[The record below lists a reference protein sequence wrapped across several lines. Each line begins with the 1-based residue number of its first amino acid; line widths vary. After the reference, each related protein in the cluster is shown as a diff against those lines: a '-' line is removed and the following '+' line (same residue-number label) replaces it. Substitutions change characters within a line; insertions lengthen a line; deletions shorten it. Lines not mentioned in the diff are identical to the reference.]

1 MKPQRWI
8 PFVLVVTVLAA
19 AASGCSRSAQSYL
32 ERGNAQLE
40 QGNVDA
46 AVLEY
51 RNAIEKDAT
60 FAPARVKLAE
70 VYLRKRNFAGALGEA
85 VRAAD
90 LLPNDVDA
98 QLRAG
103 SLLFAAGRGEDA
115 KARAEKAL
123 AVNPKSADAMTLR
136 ASATARLGDL
146 DGAIEQMRQAI
157 AVDASAG
164 RQAGLGRLLNA
175 KGLTEEA
182 EASFRQAM
190 ATDPKSIDVQLAT
203 ARFLMEQKRTTEA
216 ESGFKA
222 ALALD
227 PANLPA
233 NAALADFYIAAGR
246 PADAEPYIKKLA
258 EAGDNPVPSLA
269 LADYYVSMKRDA
281 DAFAVL
287 EKLSSS
293 PRAWAVARSRTA
305 ALLYAEGKTAEAHRA
320 IDEVIAK
327 YPAYSEARVMRGRFL
342 MAEGKTDQALVEAQE
357 AVKAD
362 PRSGEGH
369 FLAGIIHEAK
379 RDLAAAA
386 ASFNEVL
393 RLNPRS
399 LPAQTRLASL
409 DLRLG
414 NLATAT
420 QHAEQVLQREPGALE
435 AQLILT
441 RSLLARGD
449 VTRAAAS
456 AKTLVER
463 FPQSGM
469 AQNEAALVA
478 LARDDR
484 AGARAAFEKAIALD
498 ATLVEPLGWLVR
510 LDLADKQV
518 ARARGRVEARL
529 KAAPNSSG
537 VLVLAGDTWA
547 SSQDPAKAEE
557 FFRRAIQ
564 ADAANLAAYQRLAFL
579 YMSQKRL
586 DEALVEFEK
595 LAAQQPKATGPQTMA
610 ALILEAQG
618 KQAEAAQRYEQIVRA
633 DPRAAIASNNLA
645 WRLASSGEQLDRALQ
660 LAQAAKAELPD
671 LPAVNDTLAYV
682 YIKKQLGA
690 LAVPLLKQA
699 IAKQAADKQPEDP
712 TYFYHLGLAMA
723 QTGDRAGSK
732 EALERALK
740 LKSDFEGADDARQVL
755 KTLG

>member
-8 PFVLVVTVLAA
+8 PFVLVVTALAA

-369 FLAGIIHEAK
+369 FLAGIIHESK

-456 AKTLVER
+456 AKTLVDR

-484 AGARAAFEKAIALD
+484 AGARGLREGDRARCHAGRAA
-498 ATLVEPLGWLVR
+498 R
-510 LDLADKQV
+510 V
-518 ARARGRVEARL
+518 ARASRPGRQAGGAGARARRGPAEGRTEQQRRAGPCRRYLGLVAGPRESR
-529 KAAPNSSG
+529 G
-537 VLVLAGDTWA
+537 VLPPGHPGRRRQSRCLPAAGV
-547 SSQDPAKAEE
+547 P
-557 FFRRAIQ
+557 
-564 ADAANLAAYQRLAFL
+564 LH
-579 YMSQKRL
+579 
-586 DEALVEFEK
+586 V
-595 LAAQQPKATGPQTMA
+595 
-610 ALILEAQG
+610 
-618 KQAEAAQRYEQIVRA
+618 AEAAGRGAGGIREAR
-633 DPRAAIASNNLA
+633 RSAA
-645 WRLASSGEQLDRALQ
+645 E
-660 LAQAAKAELPD
+660 
-671 LPAVNDTLAYV
+671 
-682 YIKKQLGA
+682 
-690 LAVPLLKQA
+690 
-699 IAKQAADKQPEDP
+699 
-712 TYFYHLGLAMA
+712 
-723 QTGDRAGSK
+723 GDRPPDHG
-732 EALERALK
+732 
-740 LKSDFEGADDARQVL
+740 GADSGGAGQAGGGGAAVRTDCP
-755 KTLG
+755 G